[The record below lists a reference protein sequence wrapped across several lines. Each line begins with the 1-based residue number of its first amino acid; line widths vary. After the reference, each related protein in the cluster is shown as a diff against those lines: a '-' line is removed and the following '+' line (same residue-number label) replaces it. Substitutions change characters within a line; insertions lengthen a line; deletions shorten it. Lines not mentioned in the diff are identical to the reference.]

1 MDWLSMLTG
10 LGKAFVDLSTPYGY
24 WLITIGCAVGILG
37 GALPGVSTT
46 MTVALL
52 AVITYTMDPLWSII
66 LLSACQLGGTYGGSI
81 SATVLNIPGT
91 PASAP
96 TAIEG
101 YALTKKGEA
110 EVALGINV
118 FTSFMGNNLGLI
130 MLLVTMPFFVKLSMM
145 FGPWEMF
152 WFGIF
157 GVFIAANLS
166 EGDTL
171 KGLMA
176 ATVGLIISCIGIDP
190 IDGSP
195 RFAYGT
201 TYLMAGI
208 PLIPAMIGL
217 YGFTEVFEGLT
228 DVTVSSFPLKK
239 TSLIGAARMWWKYRW
254 LSFRTSILGYII
266 GVAPGI
272 GANVSCWV
280 GYDHARSMSK
290 EPEKFGH
297 GSIEGLIGSE
307 TCNMA
312 NVPGA
317 YAPVL
322 SLGVPGDAPTAIMLG
337 ILMLHGIRPGPT
349 FLLTNP
355 EWLYQIVMALFI
367 AGILFVV
374 IGTYAGKGL
383 VRLFVSTP
391 RTAMAAIVA
400 VLCALGAYAANT
412 NIQDVYMAFSLRRP
426 GNHHEPAGASR
437 FSVGAGT
444 DPGERSARCRVPE
457 GPAGGQRLHS
467 PLLHAGGEH
476 GAPRLYRRRSVLSVR
491 LSQNQGH
498 PEEKRP
504 HGYFKM
510 NAPLLSLI
518 LDLLS
523 HFPYN
528 TSRAKEGP
536 VYQRR
541 IRWINS

>member
-1 MDWLSMLTG
+1 MMEWGQMVAG
-10 LGKAFVDLSTPYGY
+10 LAKAFWDLSTPYGFF
-24 WLITIGCAVGILG
+24 LLTVGVSVGILG

-52 AVITYTMDPLWSII
+52 AVVTYQMDPLWAII
-66 LLSACQLGGTYGGSI
+66 MLSATQLGGTYGGSI

-101 YALTKKGEA
+101 YQLTKKGEA
-110 EVALGINV
+110 EIALGINV

-130 MLLVTMPFFVKLSMM
+130 MLLVTMPFFVKLSLM

-152 WFGIF
+152 WFGVF

-171 KGLMA
+171 KGLIA
-176 ATVGLIISCIGIDP
+176 ATIGLIMGCVGLDP
-190 IDGSP
+190 IDASP
-195 RFAYGT
+195 RFALGS
-201 TYLMAGI
+201 TYLVGGI

-217 YGFTEVFEGLT
+217 YGFTEVFAGLT
-228 DVTVSSFPLKK
+228 DVSVKSFPLKK
-239 TSLIGAARMWWKYRW
+239 TSLVGAARLWWKYRW
-254 LSFRTSILGYII
+254 LSLRTSVLGYII

-280 GYDHARSMSK
+280 GYDHARSTSR
-290 EPEKFGH
+290 EPEKFGK

-322 SLGVPGDAPTAIMLG
+322 SLSVPGDAPTAIMLG
-337 ILMLHGIRPGPT
+337 ILMLHGVRPGPT

-355 EWLYQIVMALFI
+355 HWLYDISVGLFL

-400 VLCALGAYAANT
+400 VLCSLGAYAANS
-412 NIQDVYMAFSLRRP
+412 NISDIFLAFLF
-426 GNHHEPAGASR
+426 GVLGTVMGALG
-437 FSVGAGT
+437 FPV
-444 DPGERSARCRVPE
+444 
-457 GPAGGQRLHS
+457 S
-467 PLLHAGGEH
+467 PL
-476 GAPRLYRRRSVLSVR
+476 VL
-491 LSQNQGH
+491 G
-498 PEEKRP
+498 
-504 HGYFKM
+504 
-510 NAPLLSLI
+510 LI
-518 LDLLS
+518 LGGDLLDVQ
-523 HFPYN
+523 FR
-528 TSRAKEGP
+528 RALMAGKGSIAPFFVRGVSAVLILFIVVIVFVQYGLPKLRGKRQEERT
-536 VYQRR
+536 V
-541 IRWINS
+541 ILE

>member
-1 MDWLSMLTG
+1 MDWAQMLNG
-10 LGKAFVDLSTPYGY
+10 LAKALGDMATPYGLF
-24 WLITIGCAVGILG
+24 LITVGVATGILG

-52 AVITYTMDPLWSII
+52 AVVTYKMDPLWAIVM
-66 LLSACQLGGTYGGSI
+66 LSATQLGGTYGGSI

-101 YALTKKGEA
+101 FQLTKKGEA

-118 FTSFMGNNLGLI
+118 FTSFMGNNLGLV

-157 GVFIAANLS
+157 GVFIAANLA
-166 EGDTL
+166 EGDNL
-171 KGLMA
+171 KGLIA
-176 ATVGLIISCIGIDP
+176 ATVGLILGCIGLDP

-195 RFAYGT
+195 RFAFGS
-201 TYLMAGI
+201 TYLVGGI

-217 YGFTEVFEGLT
+217 YGFTEVFSGLT
-228 DVTVSSFPLKK
+228 DISIKSFPLKK
-239 TSLIGAARMWWKYRW
+239 TSLIGAAKLWWKYRW
-254 LSFRTSILGYII
+254 LSVRTSVLGYII

-272 GANVSCWV
+272 GANVACWV
-280 GYDHARSMSK
+280 GYDHAKSTSK
-290 EPEKFGH
+290 DPEKFGK

-322 SLGVPGDAPTAIMLG
+322 SLAIPGDAPTAIMLG
-337 ILMLHGIRPGPT
+337 ILMIHGVRPGPT

-355 EWLYQIVMALFI
+355 HWLYDISVALFL

-383 VRLFVSTP
+383 VRMFVNTP
-391 RTAMAAIVA
+391 RTAMSAMVA
-400 VLCALGAYAANT
+400 VLCALGSYAANM
-412 NIQDVYMAFSLRRP
+412 NIYDIFLAFFFGVL
-426 GNHHEPAGASR
+426 GI
-437 FSVGAGT
+437 VM
-444 DPGERSARCRVPE
+444 SALGFPV
-457 GPAGGQRLHS
+457 S
-467 PLLHAGGEH
+467 PL
-476 GAPRLYRRRSVLSVR
+476 VL
-491 LSQNQGH
+491 G
-498 PEEKRP
+498 
-504 HGYFKM
+504 
-510 NAPLLSLI
+510 LI
-518 LDLLS
+518 LGGDLLDVQ
-523 HFPYN
+523 FR
-528 TSRAKEGP
+528 RALLAGKGSLAPFFTRGVSIALILFIFSILFYQYILPAIREGKGKDRT
-536 VYQRR
+536 V
-541 IRWINS
+541 ILE

>member
-1 MDWLSMLTG
+1 MDLTQMVTG
-10 LGKAFVDLSTPYGY
+10 LAKAFWDLSTPYGLF
-24 WLITIGCAVGILG
+24 LITVGVATGILG

-52 AVITYTMDPLWSII
+52 AVVTYNMDPLWAIVM
-66 LLSACQLGGTYGGSI
+66 LSATQLGGTYGGSI

-101 YALTKKGEA
+101 YQLTKKGEA

-130 MLLVTMPFFVKLSMM
+130 MLLLTMPFFVKLSMM

-152 WFGIF
+152 WFGVF

-166 EGDTL
+166 EGDTI
-171 KGLMA
+171 KGLIA
-176 ATVGLIISCIGIDP
+176 ATVGLILGCVGLDS

-195 RFAYGT
+195 RFAFGS
-201 TYLMAGI
+201 TYLVGGI

-228 DVTVSSFPLKK
+228 DVSVKSFPLKK
-239 TSLIGAARMWWKYRW
+239 TSLVGAAKLWWKYRW
-254 LSFRTSILGYII
+254 LSVRTSILGYII

-280 GYDHARSMSK
+280 GYDHAKSTSK
-290 EPEKFGH
+290 EPEKFGK

-322 SLGVPGDAPTAIMLG
+322 SLAVPGDAPTAIMLG
-337 ILMLHGIRPGPT
+337 ILMLHGVRPGPT

-355 EWLYQIVMALFI
+355 HWLYNITVSLFI

-383 VRLFVSTP
+383 VRMFVNTP

-400 VLCALGAYAANT
+400 VLCSLGAYAANI
-412 NIQDVYMAFSLRRP
+412 NIYDIFLAFFFGVLGIIMSGLV
-426 GNHHEPAGASR
+426 
-437 FSVGAGT
+437 F
-444 DPGERSARCRVPE
+444 
-457 GPAGGQRLHS
+457 
-467 PLLHAGGEH
+467 PLLHW
-476 GAPRLYRRRSVLSVR
+476 SWV
-491 LSQNQGH
+491 
-498 PEEKRP
+498 
-504 HGYFKM
+504 
-510 NAPLLSLI
+510 
-518 LDLLS
+518 
-523 HFPYN
+523 
-528 TSRAKEGP
+528 
-536 VYQRR
+536 
-541 IRWINS
+541 